1 MKRLP
6 QGLKPYKRTP
16 TFSAKTVPAAL
27 LRDHSTKS
35 GVWGLIHVVS
45 GEVIYR
51 IAETGAEYRLVPDVL
66 GVVEPQSLHSVEID
80 GDPVRFFESLNRC
93 ETRPYAIG
101 RNTFQKIA
109 KFNKGYGPTNSQ

>member
-1 MKRLP
+1 MDEMKRLP

-16 TFSAKTVPAAL
+16 TFSAETVPAAL

-51 IAETGAEYRLVPDVL
+51 IAEAGVEYRLDPDVL
-66 GVVEPQSLHSVEID
+66 GVVEPQSLHSVELSEQAE
-80 GDPVRFFESLNRC
+80 FFVEFWKAAGS
-93 ETRPYAIG
+93 
-101 RNTFQKIA
+101 
-109 KFNKGYGPTNSQ
+109 